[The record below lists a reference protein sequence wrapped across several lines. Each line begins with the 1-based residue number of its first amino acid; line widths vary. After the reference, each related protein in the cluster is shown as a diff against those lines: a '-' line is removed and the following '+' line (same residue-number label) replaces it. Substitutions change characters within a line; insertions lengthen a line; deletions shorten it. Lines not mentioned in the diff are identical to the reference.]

1 MSLLALSVLLCL
13 VSAVCYAAAAIVQER
28 VAATA
33 GEGIRG
39 PLRSGA
45 WWGAVALTGLGA
57 GLHVLALAWGP
68 LSLVQPMGALT
79 IVFALPMAAV
89 FAHRPVGAAGYR
101 GALLATGGLA
111 GLLALTGPPGTES
124 LPAGER
130 PLLAAG
136 MGAAVALTALVA
148 RRARRPV
155 VRGVLL
161 ATAAGVAFGMGSV
174 FTKAAAEDVTG
185 HRTEALLPT
194 LAITAVLASA
204 GMVLSQASYRGAG
217 LAAPLATVTVV
228 NPVVAAAV
236 GICCLD
242 EAFRHGLTGGVL
254 AGLAG
259 AAAAAGVV
267 ILTFRGAAEVSGAA
281 GPEAAE
287 VSGAAGAK
295 AAEVSGA
302 AGEEAPSAGLVGRQ
316 REGRAPAWPPLPD
329 GTGAGPGPG
338 AYGPC
343 APPDGGSASAPSPGP
358 PEAASASS
366 SEPPGPMSAPP
377 GPLPG
382 PARGPVTR
390 SGRRCLVSPSARQ
403 RSRTG

>member
-33 GEGIRG
+33 GGGIRG
-39 PLRSGA
+39 TLRSGA

-124 LPAGER
+124 LPAAER

-148 RRARRPV
+148 RRVRRPV

-185 HRTEALLPT
+185 HRTGALLPT
-194 LAITAVLASA
+194 LVITAVLASA
-204 GMVLSQASYRGAG
+204 GMLLSQASYRGAG
-217 LAAPLATVTVV
+217 LAAPLATVTVA

-236 GICCLD
+236 GVCCLG
-242 EAFRHGLTGGVL
+242 EAFRYGLTGGVL

-267 ILTFRGAAEVSGAA
+267 ILTFRGAAGASEGSGVAEESGTAEAPPARLVGPRREGQVQGEGRVPGAA
-281 GPEAAE
+281 
-287 VSGAAGAK
+287 S
-295 AAEVSGA
+295 
-302 AGEEAPSAGLVGRQ
+302 
-316 REGRAPAWPPLPD
+316 PLD
-329 GTGAGPGPG
+329 GPG
-338 AYGPC
+338 AYGPSTPL
-343 APPDGGSASAPSPGP
+343 AGPPPGP
-358 PEAASASS
+358 P
-366 SEPPGPMSAPP
+366 
-377 GPLPG
+377 
-382 PARGPVTR
+382 ARRPVTR
-390 SGRRCLVSPSARQ
+390 SGRRCLVSSPARQ

>member
-124 LPAGER
+124 LPADER

-185 HRTEALLPT
+185 HRTGALLPT

-228 NPVVAAAV
+228 NPVVAAVV

-281 GPEAAE
+281 GEDEMEVSGTAGAGAAE
-287 VSGAAGAK
+287 VSG
-295 AAEVSGA
+295 E
-302 AGEEAPSAGLVGRQ
+302 AGEEAPSASLVGRQ
-316 REGRAPAWPPLPD
+316 REGRAPARPPLPD
-329 GTGAGPGPG
+329 GTGDGPGSG
-338 AYGPC
+338 AYGPP
-343 APPDGGSASAPSPGP
+343 APPAGSVSGSASTPSPGP
-358 PEAASASS
+358 SGAT
-366 SEPPGPMSAPP
+366 SAPSSGSP
-377 GPLPG
+377 GSLPG
-382 PARGPVTR
+382 QARGPVTR